1 MPSESPFE
9 VSVHST
15 GARTVVVEV
24 AGELDMSTLPR
35 FSAALRGLVGEGTLD
50 TIIIDA
56 ARLVFADSSA
66 VQALIEARAVTD
78 AEGATLRLTNVGGS
92 FGRVLEMTGLDRVFE
107 VA

>member
-9 VSVHST
+9 VAVHST
-15 GARTVVVEV
+15 GARTVVIEV

-35 FSAALRGLVGEGTLD
+35 FSAALQGLVGHGVLD
-50 TIIIDA
+50 TITIDA

-66 VQALIEARAVTD
+66 VQALIEARAVTE
-78 AEGATLRLTNVGGS
+78 AEGATLRLANVGGS
-92 FGRVLEMTGLDRVFE
+92 LGRVLEMTGLDQVFE